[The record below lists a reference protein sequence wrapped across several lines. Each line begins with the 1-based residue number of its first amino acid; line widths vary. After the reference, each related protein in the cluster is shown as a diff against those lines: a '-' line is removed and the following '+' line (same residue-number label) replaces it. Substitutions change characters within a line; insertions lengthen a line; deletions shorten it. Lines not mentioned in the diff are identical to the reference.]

1 MPHIEELRRQRAG
14 INEQVQALATID
26 ASGGTLTAEQ
36 LKEFANLQQQFTDI
50 SAKIERLE
58 AAERAAALVAKPVKA
73 TQQAPGIIV
82 KQEPKQYTGAGITR
96 LVMSVAAGAGNL
108 QDAAKFASE
117 ELNDQSV
124 SMAISTAAASGG
136 VLIPQNLHSEVIELL
151 SDRTIVRKLGARPVP
166 LPNGNMTLPRVAGG
180 ATASYTGENKDAK
193 TSETRFDDVK
203 LTAKTLIAMVPISN
217 ALIGRAG
224 FNVEQLVLQDILT
237 AISVREDKAFMRDDG
252 NLYAIK
258 SVDSDTQL
266 TLTRNI
272 TTAFSGASYGII
284 TAETASTSSFAN
296 QLASAFAFWRSVVEG
311 WSMALTGSSNIT
323 LTDPITGKQ
332 VTVPAIGG
340 MAKASDLNALAKLTG
355 GNKLDGSQ
363 VITSDNAGFILGK
376 NSDLALLK
384 KQGQGGTIAVGSGT
398 PFRVQRSRATTVS
411 PSDTFDD
418 ILVIG
423 TDNQTTLPGG
433 LSAGGNIDNTS
444 KGKVLTQA
452 IELSMSTPYI
462 DFHYNGSSADYTARL
477 IHDRQNRLNVQVQ
490 SFWVTDGRI
499 TASSTMPANPAI
511 GTQLTSSPVRSLMAG
526 RGAYGDVDGAYVQMY
541 MEEQVGTE
549 HRLVLYADG
558 FGRTDA
564 WIFRAGGTISTGKGD
579 VLTTG
584 SDLRLKED
592 FTESQEGA
600 SRRINALGVCEF
612 NMKGETRRRRGF
624 IAQQAEKVDD
634 LYTFPGIEQE
644 IDGEKFRVM
653 NVDYTAIIADL
664 VTVVQDLLRRVDAL
678 ES

>member
-1 MPHIEELRRQRAG
+1 MAMYE
-14 INEQVQALATID
+14 V
-26 ASGGTLTAEQ
+26 GT
-36 LKEFANLQQQFTDI
+36 
-50 SAKIERLE
+50 
-58 AAERAAALVAKPVKA
+58 V
-73 TQQAPGIIV
+73 
-82 KQEPKQYTGAGITR
+82 TGA
-96 LVMSVAAGAGNL
+96 
-108 QDAAKFASE
+108 AS
-117 ELNDQSV
+117 Q
-124 SMAISTAAASGG
+124 
-136 VLIPQNLHSEVIELL
+136 
-151 SDRTIVRKLGARPVP
+151 ARV
-166 LPNGNMTLPRVAGG
+166 TG
-180 ATASYTGENKDAK
+180 ATTKWAQ
-193 TSETRFDDVK
+193 V
-203 LTAKTLIAMVPISN
+203 
-217 ALIGRAG
+217 ALGIQPGSI
-224 FNVEQLVLQDILT
+224 LVVYRSGSAD
-237 AISVREDKAFMRDDG
+237 
-252 NLYAIK
+252 LYAIK

-311 WSMALTGSSNIT
+311 WSMALTGSGNIT

-477 IHDRQNRLNVQVQ
+477 IHDRQNRLNAQVQ

-511 GTQLTSSPVRSLMAG
+511 GTQLTSNPVRSLMAG

-541 MEEQVGTE
+541 MEEQVGIE

-584 SDLRLKED
+584 SDVRLKDAFMEP
-592 FTESQEGA
+592 QEGA
-600 SRRINALGVCEF
+600 CRRINSLGVCEF

-634 LYTFPGIEQE
+634 LYTFLGIEQE

-664 VTVVQDLLRRVDAL
+664 VTVVQDLIRRVDAL

>member
-1 MPHIEELRRQRAG
+1 MAMYE
-14 INEQVQALATID
+14 V
-26 ASGGTLTAEQ
+26 GT
-36 LKEFANLQQQFTDI
+36 
-50 SAKIERLE
+50 
-58 AAERAAALVAKPVKA
+58 V
-73 TQQAPGIIV
+73 
-82 KQEPKQYTGAGITR
+82 TGA
-96 LVMSVAAGAGNL
+96 
-108 QDAAKFASE
+108 AS
-117 ELNDQSV
+117 Q
-124 SMAISTAAASGG
+124 
-136 VLIPQNLHSEVIELL
+136 
-151 SDRTIVRKLGARPVP
+151 ARV
-166 LPNGNMTLPRVAGG
+166 TG
-180 ATASYTGENKDAK
+180 ATTKWSQE
-193 TSETRFDDVK
+193 
-203 LTAKTLIAMVPISN
+203 
-217 ALIGRAG
+217 ALGILSGSI
-224 FNVEQLVLQDILT
+224 LVVYRSGSAD
-237 AISVREDKAFMRDDG
+237 
-252 NLYAIK
+252 LYAIK

-311 WSMALTGSSNIT
+311 WSMALTGSGNIT

-332 VTVPAIGG
+332 VTVPAIAG

-355 GNKLDGSQ
+355 GNDLAGSQ

-418 ILVIG
+418 ILIIDG
-423 TDNQTTLPGG
+423 NNQTTLPGA

-462 DFHYNGSSADYTARL
+462 DFHFNGSTADYTTRL
-477 IHDRQNRLNVQVQ
+477 IESVAGELTLEGAFMCKKHLYAWGAIMARNIAPSAPSNGQLVTGAPFQ
-490 SFWVTDGRI
+490 SMI
-499 TASSTMPANPAI
+499 
-511 GTQLTSSPVRSLMAG
+511 QG
-526 RGAYGDVDGAYVQMY
+526 RGGYGDARGAVANYY
-541 MEEQVGTE
+541 IEERVGEE
-549 HRLVLYADG
+549 HRAVVYLDG
-558 FGRTDA
+558 YGRTDA
-564 WIFRAGGTISTGKGD
+564 WLFRPGGTITTGKGD
-579 VLTTG
+579 VMTTG
-584 SDLRLKED
+584 SDVRLKD
-592 FTESQEGA
+592 GFTEPQEGA

-624 IAQQAEKVDD
+624 IAQQAEKADD
-634 LYTFPGIEQE
+634 LYTFLGIEQE

-664 VTVVQDLLRRVDAL
+664 VTVAQGLLVKNQELERRISVL
-678 ES
+678 EGT

>member
-1 MPHIEELRRQRAG
+1 MAMYE
-14 INEQVQALATID
+14 V
-26 ASGGTLTAEQ
+26 GT
-36 LKEFANLQQQFTDI
+36 
-50 SAKIERLE
+50 
-58 AAERAAALVAKPVKA
+58 V
-73 TQQAPGIIV
+73 
-82 KQEPKQYTGAGITR
+82 TGA
-96 LVMSVAAGAGNL
+96 
-108 QDAAKFASE
+108 AS
-117 ELNDQSV
+117 Q
-124 SMAISTAAASGG
+124 
-136 VLIPQNLHSEVIELL
+136 
-151 SDRTIVRKLGARPVP
+151 ARV
-166 LPNGNMTLPRVAGG
+166 TG
-180 ATASYTGENKDAK
+180 ATTKWSQE
-193 TSETRFDDVK
+193 
-203 LTAKTLIAMVPISN
+203 
-217 ALIGRAG
+217 ALGILPGSI
-224 FNVEQLVLQDILT
+224 LVVYRSGSAD
-237 AISVREDKAFMRDDG
+237 
-252 NLYAIK
+252 LYAIK

-311 WSMALTGSSNIT
+311 WSMALTGSGNIT

-332 VTVPAIGG
+332 VIVPAIAG

-411 PSDTFDD
+411 PTDTFDD
-418 ILVIG
+418 ILVI
-423 TDNQTTLPGG
+423 DANNQTTLPGA

-462 DFHYNGSSADYTARL
+462 DFHFNGSTADYTTRL
-477 IHDRQNRLNVQVQ
+477 IESVAGELTLEGAFMCKKHLYAWGAIMARNIAPSAPSNGQLVTGAPFQ
-490 SFWVTDGRI
+490 SMI
-499 TASSTMPANPAI
+499 
-511 GTQLTSSPVRSLMAG
+511 QG
-526 RGAYGDVDGAYVQMY
+526 RGGYGDAHGAVANYY
-541 MEEQVGTE
+541 IEERVGEE
-549 HRLVLYADG
+549 HRAVVYLDG
-558 FGRTDA
+558 YGRTDA
-564 WIFRAGGTISTGKGD
+564 WLFRPGGTITTGKGD
-579 VLTTG
+579 VMTTG
-584 SDLRLKED
+584 SDVRLKD
-592 FTESQEGA
+592 GFTEPQEGA

-624 IAQQAEKVDD
+624 IAQQAEKADD
-634 LYTFPGIEQE
+634 LYTFLGIEQE

-664 VTVVQDLLRRVDAL
+664 VTVAQGLLVKNQELERRISVL
-678 ES
+678 EGT

>member
-1 MPHIEELRRQRAG
+1 MAMYE
-14 INEQVQALATID
+14 V
-26 ASGGTLTAEQ
+26 GT
-36 LKEFANLQQQFTDI
+36 
-50 SAKIERLE
+50 
-58 AAERAAALVAKPVKA
+58 V
-73 TQQAPGIIV
+73 
-82 KQEPKQYTGAGITR
+82 TGA
-96 LVMSVAAGAGNL
+96 
-108 QDAAKFASE
+108 AS
-117 ELNDQSV
+117 Q
-124 SMAISTAAASGG
+124 
-136 VLIPQNLHSEVIELL
+136 
-151 SDRTIVRKLGARPVP
+151 ARV
-166 LPNGNMTLPRVAGG
+166 TG
-180 ATASYTGENKDAK
+180 ATTKWSQ
-193 TSETRFDDVK
+193 V
-203 LTAKTLIAMVPISN
+203 
-217 ALIGRAG
+217 ALGILPGSI
-224 FNVEQLVLQDILT
+224 LVVYRSGSAD
-237 AISVREDKAFMRDDG
+237 
-252 NLYAIK
+252 LYAIK

-311 WSMALTGSSNIT
+311 WSMALTGSGNIT

-332 VTVPAIGG
+332 VTVPAIAG

-355 GNKLDGSQ
+355 GNDLDGSQ

-411 PSDTFDD
+411 PADTFDD
-418 ILVIG
+418 ILVI
-423 TDNQTTLPGG
+423 DANDQTILPGA

-462 DFHYNGSSADYTARL
+462 DFHFNDSTADYTTRL
-477 IHDRQNRLNVQVQ
+477 IENVA
-490 SFWVTDGRI
+490 GE
-499 TASSTMPANPAI
+499 
-511 GTQLTSSPVRSLMAG
+511 LTLEGAFMCKKHLYAWGALMARSVAPSNPVNGQLITGAPFQSMIQG
-526 RGAYGDVDGAYVQMY
+526 RGGFGDARGAVANYYV
-541 MEEQVGTE
+541 EESVGSE
-549 HRLVLYADG
+549 HRAVVYLDG
-558 FGRTDA
+558 YGRTDA

-584 SDLRLKED
+584 SDVRLKED
-592 FTESQEGA
+592 FTESREGA

-624 IAQQAEKVDD
+624 IAQQAEKADD
-634 LYTFPGIEQE
+634 LYTFLGIEQE
-644 IDGEKFRVM
+644 IDGEKFKVM

-664 VTVVQDLLRRVDAL
+664 VTVAQDLINRVDAL
-678 ES
+678 ER

>member
-1 MPHIEELRRQRAG
+1 MAMYE
-14 INEQVQALATID
+14 V
-26 ASGGTLTAEQ
+26 GT
-36 LKEFANLQQQFTDI
+36 
-50 SAKIERLE
+50 
-58 AAERAAALVAKPVKA
+58 V
-73 TQQAPGIIV
+73 
-82 KQEPKQYTGAGITR
+82 TGA
-96 LVMSVAAGAGNL
+96 
-108 QDAAKFASE
+108 AS
-117 ELNDQSV
+117 Q
-124 SMAISTAAASGG
+124 
-136 VLIPQNLHSEVIELL
+136 
-151 SDRTIVRKLGARPVP
+151 ARV
-166 LPNGNMTLPRVAGG
+166 TG
-180 ATASYTGENKDAK
+180 ATTKWSQ
-193 TSETRFDDVK
+193 V
-203 LTAKTLIAMVPISN
+203 
-217 ALIGRAG
+217 ALGILPGSI
-224 FNVEQLVLQDILT
+224 LVVYRSGSAD
-237 AISVREDKAFMRDDG
+237 
-252 NLYAIK
+252 LYAIK

-311 WSMALTGSSNIT
+311 WSMALTGSGNIT

-332 VTVPAIGG
+332 VTVPAIAG
-340 MAKASDLNALAKLTG
+340 MAKASDLDKLAKLTG
-355 GNKLDGSQ
+355 GNNLAGSQ
-363 VITSDNAGFILGK
+363 IITSDNSGFILGK

-477 IHDRQNRLNVQVQ
+477 IHDRQNRLNAQVQ

-511 GTQLTSSPVRSLMAG
+511 GTQLTSNPVRSLMAG
-526 RGAYGDVDGAYVQMY
+526 RGTYGDADGAYVQMY

-579 VLTTG
+579 VMTTG
-584 SDLRLKED
+584 SDVRLKD
-592 FTESQEGA
+592 GFTEAPQNA
-600 SRRINALGVCEF
+600 LQRIERLGVCEYQ
-612 NMKGETRRRRGF
+612 MKGENRRRRGF
-624 IAQQAEKVDD
+624 IAQQADTVDTT
-634 LYTFPGIEQE
+634 YTFMGCEQE
-644 IDGEKFRVM
+644 IDGEKYQVM
-653 NVDYTAIIADL
+653 NVDYVAIIADL
-664 VTVVQDLLRRVDAL
+664 VSSVQELRKQLTDLT
-678 ES
+678 EMNKQN

>member
-1 MPHIEELRRQRAG
+1 MAMYE
-14 INEQVQALATID
+14 V
-26 ASGGTLTAEQ
+26 GT
-36 LKEFANLQQQFTDI
+36 
-50 SAKIERLE
+50 
-58 AAERAAALVAKPVKA
+58 V
-73 TQQAPGIIV
+73 
-82 KQEPKQYTGAGITR
+82 TGA
-96 LVMSVAAGAGNL
+96 
-108 QDAAKFASE
+108 AS
-117 ELNDQSV
+117 Q
-124 SMAISTAAASGG
+124 
-136 VLIPQNLHSEVIELL
+136 
-151 SDRTIVRKLGARPVP
+151 ARV
-166 LPNGNMTLPRVAGG
+166 TG
-180 ATASYTGENKDAK
+180 ATTKWSQE
-193 TSETRFDDVK
+193 
-203 LTAKTLIAMVPISN
+203 
-217 ALIGRAG
+217 ALGILPGSI
-224 FNVEQLVLQDILT
+224 LVVYRSGSAD
-237 AISVREDKAFMRDDG
+237 
-252 NLYAIK
+252 LYAIK

-311 WSMALTGSSNIT
+311 WSMALTGSGNIT

-332 VTVPAIGG
+332 VTVPAIAG

-411 PSDTFDD
+411 PADTFDD
-418 ILVIG
+418 ILVI
-423 TDNQTTLPGG
+423 DANNQTTLPGA

-462 DFHYNGSSADYTARL
+462 DFHFNGSTADYTTRL
-477 IHDRQNRLNVQVQ
+477 IESVAGELTLEGAFMCKKHLYAWGAIMARNIAPSAPSNGQLVTGAPFQ
-490 SFWVTDGRI
+490 SMI
-499 TASSTMPANPAI
+499 
-511 GTQLTSSPVRSLMAG
+511 QG
-526 RGAYGDVDGAYVQMY
+526 RGGYGDARGAVANYY
-541 MEEQVGTE
+541 IEERVGEE
-549 HRLVLYADG
+549 HRAVVYLDG
-558 FGRTDA
+558 YGRTDA
-564 WIFRAGGTISTGKGD
+564 WLFRPGGTITTGKGD
-579 VLTTG
+579 VMTTG
-584 SDLRLKED
+584 SDVRLKD
-592 FTESQEGA
+592 GFTEPQEGA

-624 IAQQAEKVDD
+624 IAQQAEKADE
-634 LYTFPGIEQE
+634 LYTFLGIEQK
-644 IDGEKFRVM
+644 IDGEKLRVM

-664 VTVVQDLLRRVDAL
+664 VIVVQDLIRRVDAL

>member
-1 MPHIEELRRQRAG
+1 MAMYE
-14 INEQVQALATID
+14 V
-26 ASGGTLTAEQ
+26 GT
-36 LKEFANLQQQFTDI
+36 
-50 SAKIERLE
+50 
-58 AAERAAALVAKPVKA
+58 V
-73 TQQAPGIIV
+73 
-82 KQEPKQYTGAGITR
+82 TGA
-96 LVMSVAAGAGNL
+96 
-108 QDAAKFASE
+108 AS
-117 ELNDQSV
+117 Q
-124 SMAISTAAASGG
+124 
-136 VLIPQNLHSEVIELL
+136 
-151 SDRTIVRKLGARPVP
+151 ARV
-166 LPNGNMTLPRVAGG
+166 TG
-180 ATASYTGENKDAK
+180 ATTKWSQE
-193 TSETRFDDVK
+193 
-203 LTAKTLIAMVPISN
+203 
-217 ALIGRAG
+217 ALGIQPGSI
-224 FNVEQLVLQDILT
+224 LVVYRSGSAD
-237 AISVREDKAFMRDDG
+237 
-252 NLYAIK
+252 LYAIK

-311 WSMALTGSSNIT
+311 WSMALTGSGDIT

-332 VTVPAIGG
+332 VTVPAIAG

-411 PSDTFDD
+411 PTDTFDD
-418 ILVIG
+418 ILVI
-423 TDNQTTLPGG
+423 DANNQTTLPGA

-462 DFHYNGSSADYTARL
+462 DFHFNGSTADYTTRL
-477 IHDRQNRLNVQVQ
+477 IESVAGELTLEGAFMCKKHLYAWGAIMARNIAPSAPSNGQLVTGAPFQ
-490 SFWVTDGRI
+490 SMI
-499 TASSTMPANPAI
+499 
-511 GTQLTSSPVRSLMAG
+511 QG
-526 RGAYGDVDGAYVQMY
+526 RGGYGDARGAVANYY
-541 MEEQVGTE
+541 IEERVGEE
-549 HRLVLYADG
+549 HRAVVYLDG
-558 FGRTDA
+558 YGRTDA
-564 WIFRAGGTISTGKGD
+564 WLFRPGGTITTGKGD
-579 VLTTG
+579 VMTTG
-584 SDLRLKED
+584 SDVRLKD
-592 FTESQEGA
+592 GFTEPQEGA

-624 IAQQAEKVDD
+624 IAQQAEKADD
-634 LYTFPGIEQE
+634 LYTFLGIEQE

-664 VTVVQDLLRRVDAL
+664 VTVAQGLLVKNQELERRISVL
-678 ES
+678 EGT

>member
-1 MPHIEELRRQRAG
+1 MAMYE
-14 INEQVQALATID
+14 V
-26 ASGGTLTAEQ
+26 GT
-36 LKEFANLQQQFTDI
+36 
-50 SAKIERLE
+50 
-58 AAERAAALVAKPVKA
+58 V
-73 TQQAPGIIV
+73 
-82 KQEPKQYTGAGITR
+82 TGA
-96 LVMSVAAGAGNL
+96 
-108 QDAAKFASE
+108 AS
-117 ELNDQSV
+117 Q
-124 SMAISTAAASGG
+124 
-136 VLIPQNLHSEVIELL
+136 
-151 SDRTIVRKLGARPVP
+151 ARV
-166 LPNGNMTLPRVAGG
+166 TG
-180 ATASYTGENKDAK
+180 ATTKWSQ
-193 TSETRFDDVK
+193 V
-203 LTAKTLIAMVPISN
+203 
-217 ALIGRAG
+217 ALGILPGSI
-224 FNVEQLVLQDILT
+224 LVVYRSGSAD
-237 AISVREDKAFMRDDG
+237 
-252 NLYAIK
+252 LYAIK

-311 WSMALTGSSNIT
+311 WSMALTGSGNIT

-332 VTVPAIGG
+332 VTVPAIAG
-340 MAKASDLNALAKLTG
+340 MAKASDLDTLAKLTG
-355 GNKLDGSQ
+355 GNNLAGSQ
-363 VITSDNAGFILGK
+363 IITSDNSGFILGK

-477 IHDRQNRLNVQVQ
+477 IHDRQNRLNAQVQ

-511 GTQLTSSPVRSLMAG
+511 GTQLTSNPVRSLMAG
-526 RGAYGDVDGAYVQMY
+526 RGTYGDADGAYVQMY

-579 VLTTG
+579 VMTTG
-584 SDLRLKED
+584 SDVRLKD
-592 FTESQEGA
+592 GFTEAPQ
-600 SRRINALGVCEF
+600 NALQRIERLGVYEYQ
-612 NMKGETRRRRGF
+612 MKGENRRRRGF
-624 IAQQAEKVDD
+624 IAQQADTVDTT
-634 LYTFPGIEQE
+634 YTFMGCEQE
-644 IDGEKFRVM
+644 IDGEKYQVM
-653 NVDYTAIIADL
+653 NVDYVAIIADL
-664 VTVVQDLLRRVDAL
+664 VSSVQELRKQLTDLT
-678 ES
+678 EMNKQN